1 MPHSDRDRLIA
12 LAGIYQAALC
22 VRQIARQGSV
32 DTDLMEPCLYGLFQ
46 TDAESVAAVFGG
58 EAKVAPGMRAL
69 LSQLTGKEP
78 RDLELTRYLV
88 SLLKLERVLAGRP
101 VMVRNIADGI
111 AAASE
116 KLEDLHLLHPELLAT
131 LGELYAGTISLLGPR
146 IMVQGEPIYLKNEDN
161 QARIRALLLA
171 GIRAAWL
178 WRQVGGS
185 RWQIL
190 IKRRRLLE
198 EARDYLRQISH

>member
-1 MPHSDRDRLIA
+1 MAHSDRDRLLA

-32 DTDLMEPCLYGLFQ
+32 DTDLMEPCLYSLFQ

-58 EAKVAPGMRAL
+58 EGKVAGGVRAL
-69 LSQLTGKEP
+69 LGQLTGKEP

-88 SLLKLERVLAGRP
+88 SLIKLERVLAGRP

-116 KLEDLHLLHPELLAT
+116 KLEDRHLLHPELLAT

-190 IKRRRLLE
+190 IRRRRLLE
-198 EARDYLRQISH
+198 EAREYLRQVSH

>member
-1 MPHSDRDRLIA
+1 MPHSDRDRLLA

-32 DTDLMEPCLYGLFQ
+32 DADLMEPCLYSLFQ
-46 TDAESVAAVFGG
+46 TNADSVAEVFGG
-58 EAKVAPGMRAL
+58 EAKVAPGVRTL
-69 LSQLTGKEP
+69 LTQLTGKEP

-88 SLLKLERVLAGRP
+88 SLIKLERVLTGRP

-111 AAASE
+111 AQTSA
-116 KLEDLHLLHPELLAT
+116 KLEEHHLLDPQVLAA
-131 LGELYAGTISLLGPR
+131 LGELYAGTVSLLGPR
-146 IMVQGEPIYLKNEDN
+146 IMVQGEPVYLKNPDN

-190 IKRRRLLE
+190 IKRRRLLD
-198 EARDYLRQISH
+198 EARNYLRQVSH